1 MNSFSRVPVLSRLT
15 IALVAFACAI
25 LPARSELT
33 LADGSARLVF
43 EATTEG
49 WRLKEAA
56 ALQGGRVLPFGQPSG
71 RYSVLYAATAPSAD
85 PVGPGLGEFYDLGA
99 ELRIPHLERQWAL
112 TTDAVSLNTAGEAIG
127 FLPRDAVRRAD
138 GTLEFRHDHARF
150 SLRAEYRLD
159 PAHAGDVRV
168 VMTLTAKAPGF
179 FSLAT
184 PSLATVNPDALAWS
198 IVPGYFQGAA
208 IEPNLLLSYGYGQGL
223 PNRPVVVR
231 ERTASTLTSITS
243 VKTGASLAVTAEPG
257 TAAEP
262 WGDDRD
268 TRQLWKLGLSHMNR
282 AGELSPTLYHPVL
295 GQAGS
300 QLAAGE
306 SLTFRFRYTLR
317 AADWFALNKHVVE
330 NIYRFGEALALRA
343 PSQSLT
349 DRIRAQHRYV
359 TDDRTSLW
367 RVEEFEGRRIGAQ
380 SYFGTVMGAKER
392 GDSIKNS
399 DYGAMW
405 MLARMTGDRKLRDD
419 RLPYA
424 RNFKL
429 KQVQGEPGFFQGA
442 AVGQYYL
449 PSSKRFTEEWGDYVE
464 PVALTYYAL
473 LDLGNILLFEP
484 GDAEARARFTLAAER
499 LLAWQKN
506 DGRWEVGYRRHDER
520 PVFTDLTDYRPTF
533 YGLLV
538 AYRVLG
544 DTKYLA
550 AARKGADWLIG
561 QAVNPG
567 RFLGVCGDVRFLPD
581 FATAQI
587 AQALLDLHEATGDV
601 RYRDAG
607 IEAARYYTTSIY
619 THPVASPELRT
630 VQGRR
635 VPEWTINQAGL
646 GFEHGGLMGSAVNNG
661 PILLASHAG
670 LFLRVYRLTGETL
683 FRDLA
688 RSAAIGREAFVD
700 PATRVASYYWR
711 NLNAGAGRFPHHAWW
726 QIGWITD
733 YLMAELTVRSEGKV
747 SFPRGFFTP
756 KVGPHASYGFAPGSV
771 YGDAAELGW
780 GEAGVDNPAIDCV
793 IARAVDSPR
802 VYLLLMNEVGREH
815 TVTLAPDAASL
826 TAGRATAFSGA
837 GVIGP
842 STRAKLDLNQPL
854 RLTVPAYGL
863 TVVALDYA
871 P

>member
-1 MNSFSRVPVLSRLT
+1 MSKRTLLCLLLS
-15 IALVAFACAI
+15 AVM
-25 LPARSELT
+25 LPAQDVLT
-33 LADGSARLVF
+33 LADGATRLVF
-43 EATTEG
+43 SRGTDG
-49 WRLKEAA
+49 WRASEVV
-56 ALQGGRVLPFGQPSG
+56 ALRDGQSLPVGQPSG
-71 RYSVLYAATAPSAD
+71 TYTLLFAEQAPSAE
-85 PVGPGLGEFYDLGA
+85 PVGPGLEVFYDVGA
-99 ELRIPHLERQWAL
+99 ELKIPHLERKWAN
-112 TTDAVSLNTAGEAIG
+112 TTDAVSLNVAGEAFR
-127 FLPRDAVRRAD
+127 FLPGEAERLAD
-138 GTLEFRHDHARF
+138 GSLRFRHDTPVAGVE
-150 SLRAEYRLD
+150 LTLALD
-159 PAHAGDVRV
+159 PAFPGDVRATLV
-168 VMTLTAKAPGF
+168 VTAKRTGF

-184 PSLATVNPDALAWS
+184 PALVTFPAERLAWAV
-198 IVPGYFQGAA
+198 VPGYFQGAA

-223 PNRPVVVR
+223 PPRPVVVR
-231 ERTASTLTSITS
+231 ERTASTLSSLATDVS
-243 VKTGASLAVTAEPG
+243 GATLAVTAEPG

-262 WGDDRD
+262 WGDDHD
-268 TRQLWKLGLSHMNR
+268 TRQRWQLGLSHMTR

-295 GQAGS
+295 GQADS
-300 QLAAGE
+300 HLAAGE
-306 SLTFRFRYTLR
+306 RRSFLFRYTVR
-317 AADWFALNKHVVE
+317 AGDWFEVNRHVIQS
-330 NIYRFGEALALRA
+330 IYRFADGLALRE

-349 DRIRAQHRYV
+349 DRVRAQHRYL
-359 TDDRTSLW
+359 TDDQTSLW
-367 RVEEFEGRRIGAQ
+367 RVEEFEGVRLGAQ
-380 SYFGTVMGAKER
+380 IYRGLVAGAAKP

-405 MLARMTGDRKLRDD
+405 MLARITGDPKLREE

-449 PSSKRFTEEWGDYVE
+449 PSSRRFAEEWGDYVE

-484 GDAEARARFTLAAER
+484 GDAEARTRFTLAAER
-499 LLAWQKN
+499 LLAWQKT

-520 PVFTDLTDYRPTF
+520 PVFTDLNDYRPTF

-538 AYRVLG
+538 AYRILG
-544 DTKYLA
+544 DARYLA
-550 AARKGADWLIG
+550 AARKGADWLVAH
-561 QAVNPG
+561 AVNPG
-567 RFLGVCGDVRFLPD
+567 RFLGVCGDARFVPD

-587 AQALLDLHEATGDV
+587 AQALLDLHEVTGEV
-601 RYRDAG
+601 AYRDAG
-607 IEAARYYTTSIY
+607 IAAARFYTTSIY
-619 THPVASPELRT
+619 THPVAKTAPRQVKGRT
-630 VQGRR
+630 L
-635 VPEWTINQAGL
+635 PEWMINQSGL
-646 GFEHGGLMGSAVNNG
+646 SFEHGGLLGSAVNAG

-683 FRDLA
+683 FRDFA

-700 PATRVASYYWR
+700 PETKVASYYWR
-711 NLNAGAGRFPHHAWW
+711 TMNAGAGPFPHHAWW

-733 YLMAELTVRSEGKV
+733 YLMAELTVRSEGNV
-747 SFPRGFFTP
+747 TFPRGFFTP

-842 STRAKLDLNQPL
+842 SIRAKLDLNQPL

-863 TVVALDYA
+863 TVVALDYTR
-871 P
+871 